1 MANSKTFQVKN
12 EAELGAVAA
21 ELAAKL
27 AKGGVVALKGDL
39 GAGKTALARA
49 LIRHLTGHADQDV
62 PSPTYT
68 LLQTYDAGDMPIWH
82 FDLYRLKSP
91 DEIYELGWDDALA
104 PGNLVL
110 IEWPQRIEGYLPTHT
125 TIDITAPSTT
135 TRDITVIYAD

>member
-1 MANSKTFQVKN
+1 MANSKTFHVEN
-12 EAELGAVAA
+12 EAALGPVAA
-21 ELAAKL
+21 DLARML
-27 AKGGVVALKGDL
+27 DSGGIVALGGDL

-49 LIRHLTGHADQDV
+49 LIRELTGNADQDV

-68 LLQTYDAGDMPIWH
+68 LLQTYDAPNLPIWH

-110 IEWPQRIEGYLPTHT
+110 IEWPQRIETLLPRNIIH
-125 TIDITAPSTT
+125 IDIAAPTVT
-135 TRDITVIYAD
+135 TRTLTVTS